1 MYDPT
6 SVDLDRSPSLSSQS
20 SGASSASS
28 SAPITPAFAT
38 LSSFPSSRYPHSSKG
53 HHSSIS
59 EAKDALSNLTNL
71 RLTGPSSGGSPASLD
86 RNGSAAASP
95 WSAGHRSTM
104 SLDTKTLHKS
114 PSSRMGL
121 MGRADEKPLSSQS
134 GMGRSLQ
141 SQVFGNGHSSPS
153 QYSSTRMTGGS
164 PTRTSPTRP
173 FDHLQHS
180 PGKVNPSIFSTRAES
195 PAPVQL
201 RNASPDGLGRVGSI
215 RGAFDGSGSV
225 SSNSNSPRALGHR
238 RAMTLPHNGMLGPNG
253 LPQAATELIGAGE
266 VAGLPGRVRLSRP
279 AHASSP
285 FAPSAVFSSSH
296 GLSQQAGSS
305 PRSAAAMSPSMTSPH
320 LTSQSAKAI
329 DGQRRNLALYEYLC
343 RVRETQE
350 WLEACITSRPAD
362 AGPLWSGDNVNDFEQ
377 SLRDGYAL
385 AHLARSL
392 GSDACKGPIY
402 NDPVRHFRH
411 TANLAIFFRFLHEVE
426 LPDNFHFETV
436 DCYDGKNLPK
446 VIYCIHALSAW
457 LHRRGITAGMRS
469 LNGRVEFT
477 EEELAQGAK
486 GLDGVRMPNFSG
498 IDKALNKTQGAPPP
512 ETERQRTD
520 RLLGER
526 LDDVLGLQAQARGV
540 LARNKAERLTHQLMV
555 EERRRQE
562 KAEEAT
568 RRQEAEERRQRE
580 WEAAER
586 LRMQREAEEAER
598 RRILAEEEAERRR
611 IEEEE
616 EEERRH
622 IAEVQA
628 AAPALL
634 AFQAVARGVIARR
647 GLLDRIR
654 HMRSAEN
661 FVAAAQAHARG
672 LLART
677 AYARRKR
684 LVQRVE
690 VVRATNA
697 FQSHARGLLERRKR
711 ETQRQQVG
719 FVAPCLIGLTAQA
732 RAYVGRNKFLAWREH
747 MYAHEESVIVPLQAI
762 LRGALVR
769 RRYDDQRRQLYDA
782 DDRGLFARMQARIR
796 SARQEEQYRQLRL
809 GTNVPISTLKNFIRL
824 LDDSEF
830 DYNGDMMVEAL
841 RKELVAAIK
850 EVQDL
855 EDDVKDLDTK
865 IALLVKNKITHEVA
879 RAQRVGGG
887 GGLAPL
893 RKASLLAAAKD
904 PFATDALDRSTQRKL
919 ELYQQLF
926 WHLQTSPIYL
936 ARLFANMQRLGLSDK
951 VIRAIE
957 STTFVIFG
965 YAQAQR
971 EEFLL
976 LKLFQVSTAMEGIID
991 DWPATTNFGM
1001 ILQRSI
1007 QEEFHFLPSIAAF
1020 VRGQP
1025 IFARLLLQYGRG
1037 TAQRQYLTNALGP
1050 QIHEVM
1056 QRAGLDLRTDPI
1068 EIYKAKLSAEED
1080 RTGAPSART
1089 ADVDYLGA
1097 ISDRDTREEFGRHL
1111 VALRKS
1117 TDTFLQAFYDSTR
1130 SMPYGIRYIA
1140 REVHQALHARF
1151 PDEPAHEH
1159 LRVAGHIVFYRFL
1172 QPAIVAPET
1181 FGIVEG
1187 VMTPRQRQNLSE
1199 VCKLL
1204 NQISV
1209 GRLFGDDQPH
1219 LQPMNDYIGAC
1230 VQDFSR
1236 WITDVIHVEDA
1247 EVHFHS
1253 DAYVD
1258 AVATHRPIIY
1268 ISPNDIYSTHSIIAE
1283 NLDVVAPEPHD
1294 PLKGIIE
1301 ELGGA
1306 PASSTGELNRARAD
1320 TVPLTLMTRLMTQEG
1335 RSTGLALTY
1344 PPGHCAHSFVTSF
1357 LDPDAPSKTLFASV
1371 KRRVCAML
1379 KVKSGTDL
1387 EQLLTQEVTIDDED
1401 AWALVVRE
1409 ELEEERRQAQLQ
1421 RRQVIAP
1428 LDDTRKLTFH
1438 QLVMATLR
1446 DVVALRRTGMISSED
1461 KYQAILNAIASDIRS
1476 KHHRRVQRANELST
1490 MQATLTSLRDKKRYL
1505 LEQTKS
1511 YHVYIDS
1518 SMASIQKKTKK
1529 RLVLPWSSQATHQ
1542 RNLERA
1548 GKSYKFGS
1556 HFYTAQKL
1564 YDKGVLLSIDQYSPR
1579 QFEEISLTL
1588 SSNELGKFEIAV
1600 LYKDT
1605 TVKAVEVKLEDLLES
1620 QFVGKQTVEIGGVA
1634 KANLGML
1641 VDLINHKFYAT

>member
-1 MYDPT
+1 
-6 SVDLDRSPSLSSQS
+6 
-20 SGASSASS
+20 
-28 SAPITPAFAT
+28 
-38 LSSFPSSRYPHSSKG
+38 
-53 HHSSIS
+53 
-59 EAKDALSNLTNL
+59 
-71 RLTGPSSGGSPASLD
+71 
-86 RNGSAAASP
+86 
-95 WSAGHRSTM
+95 
-104 SLDTKTLHKS
+104 
-114 PSSRMGL
+114 
-121 MGRADEKPLSSQS
+121 
-134 GMGRSLQ
+134 
-141 SQVFGNGHSSPS
+141 
-153 QYSSTRMTGGS
+153 
-164 PTRTSPTRP
+164 
-173 FDHLQHS
+173 
-180 PGKVNPSIFSTRAES
+180 
-195 PAPVQL
+195 
-201 RNASPDGLGRVGSI
+201 
-215 RGAFDGSGSV
+215 
-225 SSNSNSPRALGHR
+225 
-238 RAMTLPHNGMLGPNG
+238 MTLPHNGVLGPNG
-253 LPQAATELIGAGE
+253 LPQVATELIGAGE
-266 VAGLPGRVRLSRP
+266 VADLATNPLGLPGRVRLSRP

-320 LTSQSAKAI
+320 LLSQSAKAI

-350 WLEACITSRPAD
+350 WLEACITTRPAD
-362 AGPLWSGDNVNDFEQ
+362 AGPLWSGDNVNEFEQ

-411 TANLAIFFRFLHEVE
+411 TANLAIFFRFIHEVE

-457 LHRRGITAGMRS
+457 LHRRGITAGMQS

-498 IDKALNKTQGAPPP
+498 IDKALNKTQGGPPP

-526 LDDVLGLQAQARGV
+526 IDNILGLQAQARGV
-540 LARNKAERLTHQLMV
+540 LARNKAERLAHQLMV

-562 KAEEAT
+562 EAEEAA

-586 LRMQREAEEAER
+586 LRMEREAEEAER
-598 RRILAEEEAERRR
+598 RRIRAEEEAERRRVLAEEEAERRR

-622 IAEVQA
+622 IAEVKA

-672 LLART
+672 WLART

-732 RAYVGRNKFLAWREH
+732 RGYVGRNKFLAWREH
-747 MYAHEESVIVPLQAI
+747 MYAHEDSVIVPLQAI

-769 RRYDDQRRQLYDA
+769 RRYDDKRRQLYDA

-796 SARQEEQYRQLRL
+796 SARQEDQYRQLRM

-850 EVQDL
+850 EAQDL

-879 RAQRVGGG
+879 RAQRAGGG

-976 LKLFQVSTAMEGIID
+976 LKLFQSLP
-991 DWPATTNFGM
+991 WL
-1001 ILQRSI
+1001 LQRSI
-1007 QEEFHFLPSIAAF
+1007 QEELHFLPSIAAF

-1025 IFARLLLQYGRG
+1025 IFARLFLQYGRG

-1080 RTGAPSART
+1080 RTGVPPARP

-1111 VALRKS
+1111 VALRRN

-1130 SMPYGIRYIA
+1130 SMPYGIRYVA

-1151 PDEPAHEH
+1151 PDEPAQEH

-1172 QPAIVAPET
+1172 QPAILAPET

-1209 GRLFGDDQPH
+1209 GRLFGEDQPH

-1236 WITDVIHVEDA
+1236 WITDCALTRLLGGGASLTALVIATIVINVEDA
-1247 EVHFHS
+1247 ELHFHS

-1258 AVATHRPIIY
+1258 AVAAHRPVIY
-1268 ISPNDIYSTHSIIAE
+1268 ISPNDIYSTHGIIAE

-1294 PLKGIIE
+1294 PLKAIIE

-1320 TVPLTLMTRLMTQEG
+1320 TVPLTLMTRLMTQE
-1335 RSTGLALTY
+1335 
-1344 PPGHCAHSFVTSF
+1344 
-1357 LDPDAPSKTLFASV
+1357 DPDAPSKALFASV

-1401 AWALVVRE
+1401 TWALVVRE

-1421 RRQVIAP
+1421 RRQIIAP

-1446 DVVALRRTGMISSED
+1446 DVVALRRTGVISSED

-1529 RLVLPWSSQATHQ
+1529 RLVLPWSSQASHQ

-1641 VDLINHKFYAT
+1641 VDLINHKFYAS